1 MAIEI
6 SALTTAIGAE
16 IRGVDLRTCDEA
28 TFADVRDALHEY
40 QVVFVRGAHLDADDH
55 LAVARRFG
63 VPSIFPIARL
73 QGATEPSLQVIS
85 DGPDSPP
92 TAEMWHTDVT
102 WISTPPRYALL
113 CGEVIPDAGG
123 DTLWASMTAAHDALS
138 PTMQNM
144 LAGLE
149 VEHTTD
155 SFVESILCAATTAT
169 GAGPRRSPRA
179 TYPRTVVHPLIRT
192 HPENGRRIL
201 FIGGPSMHRI
211 KGMRRDE
218 SDALLGFLRN
228 YVTDERFQCRWRWS
242 PGDLAIWDETLDH
255 APGRRR
261 SLPQVPHGPKDR
273 DRRRPA
279 LLRSLEPVRPGK
291 FESVLTDGEKND
303 DSIQAAV
310 GRARAGPQCHTAG
323 RLRPRCGR
331 GRRVDDRG
339 GHVRA
344 WFAATRATAARLSP
358 AEPCRSRV
366 TRPCRVSTRSAPS
379 PPARRVAPRWRRST
393 TSRPLRRGY
402 RTLRTATGPITRTER
417 RRHELDPDPAGRSHL
432 QRRHPRE
439 CCRRHR
445 QHRPLQRETRRQQR
459 DLVPKR
465 GGGGV
470 AEPSTVVFT
479 LAHAWSEFPALL
491 HSDTA

>member
-138 PTMQNM
+138 PTMQNI

-149 VEHTTD
+149 VEHTID
-155 SFVESILCAATTAT
+155 SFVESILER
-169 GAGPRRSPRA
+169 GHDSPQAQALADRLRA

-228 YVTDERFQCRWRWS
+228 YATDERFQCRWRWS
-242 PGDLAIWDETLDH
+242 PGDLAIWDE
-255 APGRRR
+255 
-261 SLPQVPHGPKDR
+261 
-273 DRRRPA
+273 
-279 LLRSLEPVRPGK
+279 
-291 FESVLTDGEKND
+291 
-303 DSIQAAV
+303 
-310 GRARAGPQCHTAG
+310 
-323 RLRPRCGR
+323 
-331 GRRVDDRG
+331 
-339 GHVRA
+339 
-344 WFAATRATAARLSP
+344 
-358 AEPCRSRV
+358 
-366 TRPCRVSTRSAPS
+366 
-379 PPARRVAPRWRRST
+379 RST
-393 TSRPLRRGY
+393 MHRAAADHFPRY
-402 RTLRTATGPITRTER
+402 RTVR
-417 RRHELDPDPAGRSHL
+417 RIEIDGDRPYFDHSNRSD
-432 QRRHPRE
+432 RASS
-439 CCRRHR
+439 
-445 QHRPLQRETRRQQR
+445 
-459 DLVPKR
+459 K
-465 GGGGV
+465 
-470 AEPSTVVFT
+470 AS
-479 LAHAWSEFPALL
+479 
-491 HSDTA
+491 